1 MMQTAYQLEI
11 RPSVQ
16 IRIDVNRTP
25 DVRCPPIAVPIA
37 MYGHMERNP
46 EVAFIKKRDRNFS
59 VPVPS
64 VIQ

>member
-46 EVAFIKKRDRNFS
+46 ER
-59 VPVPS
+59 
-64 VIQ
+64 